1 LHGWHKIEG
10 GERGEEEE
18 KEEEKRNGLQYQ
30 TSGDVD
36 TRIIPSCKKHCD
48 FSNAVR
54 KAIFGAQTT
63 L

>member
-1 LHGWHKIEG
+1 MKV
-10 GERGEEEE
+10 EREE
-18 KEEEKRNGLQYQ
+18 KKKKRKKKKRNGFRCQ

>member
-1 LHGWHKIEG
+1 MG
-10 GERGEEEE
+10 GTRLKVEREEE
-18 KEEEKRNGLQYQ
+18 KKKKRKKKKRNGFRCQ

-48 FSNAVR
+48 FSNAIR
-54 KAIFGAQTT
+54 KAIFGTQTT